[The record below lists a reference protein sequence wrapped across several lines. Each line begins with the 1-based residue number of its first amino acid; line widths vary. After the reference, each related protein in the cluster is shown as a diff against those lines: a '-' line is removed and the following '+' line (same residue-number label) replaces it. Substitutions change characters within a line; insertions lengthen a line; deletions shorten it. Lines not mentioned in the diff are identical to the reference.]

1 MDVSGLD
8 YAAHMRLLRLRK
20 AASLGIIVSDNMVKA
35 RLEQMFSNPNDQKFS
50 QDAYT
55 GFLTQYRN
63 AGLLGSGK
71 GGEEQFQ
78 ELIREQITFQQ
89 LDNLMTR
96 SVGFFADE
104 ATAGQQAWII
114 NSTPLKPFS
123 SAPATAPTVSPTCLH
138 RHQLLSDCNRPL
150 LRSTQTPVAYV
161 LFPVH
166 PTLRTPKRRSSW
178 TTSSRSASRNT

>member
-20 AASLGIIVSDNMVKA
+20 AKDLGIGASDNMVKA

-63 AGLLGSGK
+63 AGLLGSGDS
-71 GGEEQFQ
+71 GEEQFQ

-96 SVGFFADE
+96 SVGFFTDE
-104 ATAGQQAWII
+104 ATADQQAMD
-114 NSTPLKPFS
+114 NKLYTAQAVFFSTSNRIDSVPTWPPLP
-123 SAPATAPTVSPTCLH
+123 PTFT
-138 RHQLLSDCNRPL
+138 RH
-150 LRSTQTPVAYV
+150 
-161 LFPVH
+161 
-166 PTLRTPKRRSSW
+166 
-178 TTSSRSASRNT
+178 